1 MAASSASVLSRFEPR
16 RLADLVTPCA
26 LIDVSLVE
34 KNVRKMNASAAKAGA
49 PLRPHVKTV
58 KSIELAKLMTASHP
72 GGITVSTL
80 AEARYFG
87 TAGYTDIL
95 YAVGIAPA
103 KLPEVADLRRQGIDL
118 KIILDSPEAATAV
131 RDWSMAQRVPLSVLA
146 EIDADGHR
154 GGFDPG
160 SAELLEAARIL
171 HGCEFT
177 HFAGVMTHAGGSY
190 DCRGKAALQAMA
202 VQERDAV
209 LVSAEQLAQANISCD
224 MISVGSTP
232 TALNAPSLAPATEI
246 RAGVYPFMD
255 LYQAGL
261 GLCEPEDIAL
271 SVLATVIGHKP
282 RFNRLLVDAGALA
295 LSKDR
300 GTGAQEIDR
309 GFGLVCGLDGTV
321 CGRLLVETVNQ
332 EHGLVTSA
340 DGSTLDFA
348 AWPIGSQLRILP
360 NHACMTAAA
369 YDAYLVL
376 GRQGDTVEAR
386 WPRCGGWGVG

>member
-1 MAASSASVLSRFEPR
+1 MGDALIAPAAIDQYRQLSE
-16 RLADLVTPCA
+16 LVTPCA
-26 LIDVSLVE
+26 LIDLSLVE
-34 KNVRKMNASAAKAGA
+34 KNIARMNASAARAGA

-58 KSIELAKLMTASHP
+58 KSVELANMMTAGHS

-87 TAGYTDIL
+87 AAGFTDIL
-95 YAVGIAPA
+95 YAVGIASA
-103 KLPEVADLRRQGIDL
+103 KLPEVADLRGQGVDL
-118 KIILDSPEAATAV
+118 KIILDSAEAA
-131 RDWSMAQRVPLSVLA
+131 RDVCDWATSQQVSLSVLA
-146 EIDADGHR
+146 EINADDHR
-154 GGFDPG
+154 GGFDPDD
-160 SAELLEAARIL
+160 AALLEAARIL
-171 HGCEFT
+171 NRCDFT

-190 DCRGKAALQAMA
+190 DCRSDTELEAMA
-202 VQERDAV
+202 LQERDAV
-209 LVSAEQLAQANISCD
+209 LVSAERLTQAGVACE

-232 TALNAPSLAPATEI
+232 TALHAPSLPPVTEI

-271 SVLATVIGHKP
+271 CVLATVIGHKP
-282 RFNRLLVDAGALA
+282 RLNRLLVDAGALA

-309 GFGLVCGLDGTV
+309 GYGLVCGLTGNV
-321 CGRLLVETVNQ
+321 QHRLIVETVNQ
-332 EHGLVTSA
+332 EHGLITSS
-340 DGSTLDFA
+340 DQSPLDFA

-376 GRQGDTVEAR
+376 GGQGDAVEAR
-386 WPRCGGWGVG
+386 WPRCGGWTVA